1 MGSLEQIVNMLPGMG
16 KIKKLMNVNEEE
28 DELVKIEAII
38 NSMTRAERLDYT
50 IINASRRRRI
60 ADGSGTTVQDVNKL
74 LKNFMQTKKML
85 KNFTKG
91 GMKGFLRG
99 GWGL

>member
-1 MGSLEQIVNMLPGMG
+1 MIPGMG

-60 ADGSGTTVQDVNKL
+60 ANGSGKTVQDVNKL